1 MVPVLFEATAQD
13 FTTNGV
19 GRLTDTL
26 ACIVSEE
33 RNGAYVLSAVV
44 PSTSPYADQLI
55 VGNIIVAKVSDGTRQ
70 AFEISSVSRPI
81 NQRITVHAYH
91 ISYRASYS
99 IIAPFI
105 AEGISETLAGLNSN
119 ALNTNPFTVTSDF
132 TNESTAYNQ
141 TTPKSLRACLGGT
154 QGSLLDT
161 FSGGGAGEFLFDNFT
176 VKFLQHRGEDR
187 GTYLRYRK
195 NITAFEHVKTIDDFI
210 TGVLPLYTN
219 EEGNV
224 SFYGDIQYAP
234 NRDEFPTDRVIV
246 LDLSS
251 EFENIPSAEQLNRAG
266 LEYITK
272 TSNNTPDTNIK
283 LSFVDLQ
290 EALTVPEPIFLCD
303 TVHVFYA
310 PLDIEFT
317 SKVVKTTWN
326 VLLER
331 YEEIE
336 IGNPKSDIRKTIA
349 TNQGEISSLIT
360 QGKKLISVTQ
370 TLNADIGSVQTT
382 VASVQELANGIET
395 KVTQTQQNLDGFQ
408 QSVSNTYA
416 TKGDLSSTVNQLSTT
431 IQQTAQ
437 DITLTIS
444 DVQGTITEQGEQIS
458 TLETYISA
466 TQRGLE
472 IGRNT
477 DNVTAVLGNNE
488 LAFYNQSDN
497 KLAWLNT
504 GDGLGASALSVGDPT
519 TQANRW
525 RVVTRQNGSHL
536 TFTRHN

>member
-1 MVPVLFEATAQD
+1 MVPVLFSATATD
-13 FTTNGV
+13 FSTNGI

-33 RNGAYVLSAVV
+33 RNGAYILTATV
-44 PSTSPYADQLI
+44 PASTPYASEI
-55 VGNIIVAKVSDGTRQ
+55 KVGNIIAVQVADGSRQ

-81 NQRITVHAYH
+81 NQRITVTAYH
-91 ISYRASYS
+91 ISYRASYV
-99 IIAPFI
+99 IIPPFI
-105 AEGISETLAGLNSN
+105 ATGISDTVTGLNTS
-119 ALNTNPFTVTSDF
+119 ALNDNPFTVSSDF
-132 TNESTAYNQ
+132 TNEASTYNQ
-141 TTPKSLRACLGGT
+141 SAPKSLRACLGGT

-161 FSGGGAGEFLFDNFT
+161 FAGGGAGEFLFDNFSIN
-176 VKFLQHRGEDR
+176 FLMHRGEDR
-187 GTYLRYRK
+187 GAYLRYKK
-195 NITAFEHVKTIDDFI
+195 NITAFDHVKTIDDFI
-210 TGVLPLYTN
+210 TGVLPLYQS

-224 SFYGDIQYAP
+224 VFYGDIQRSGA
-234 NRDEFPTDRVIV
+234 DFPTDRVVI
-246 LDLSS
+246 LDLSDQ
-251 EFENIPSAEQLNRAG
+251 FESAPTLAQLNQAG

-272 TSNNTPDTNIK
+272 TSNNAPNTNIK

-290 EALTVPEPIFLCD
+290 DALTVPEPIFLCD
-303 TVHVFYA
+303 TVHVYYS
-310 PLDIEFT
+310 PLDVSFT
-317 SKVVKTTWN
+317 SKVIKTTWN

-336 IGNPKSDIRKTIA
+336 IGDVKSDIRKTIA
-349 TNQGEISSLIT
+349 TAQGDINSLVT
-360 QGKKLISVTQ
+360 QGKKLVSVTQ
-370 TLNADIGSVQTT
+370 TLNNEVGSVQTT
-382 VASVQELANGIET
+382 VAGVQELANGVQSDVAQLEL
-395 KVTQTQQNLDGFQ
+395 NLNGL
-408 QSVSNTYA
+408 QSTVRNTYA
-416 TKGDLSSTVNQLSTT
+416 TKSELSSTVSQLSTT

-444 DVQGTITEQGEQIS
+444 DVQSTVTDQGEQIN

-477 DNVTAVLGNNE
+477 DDVTAVLGNSE
-488 LAFYNQSDN
+488 LGFYNNSDK

-504 GDGLGASALSVGDPT
+504 DDGLGASAVSIGDPN

-536 TFTRHN
+536 TFTRHT